1 MITFLCIFFAA
12 TAAFFYLRHRKVRN
26 ILRTMVAAVEERR
39 AYLFEED
46 AGWVK
51 DMGLCRLA
59 LQLNELLAEHE
70 RSSKQELGYLRQIET
85 TLSNLTEAVLIV
97 DDRSLLVMANSA
109 ARELLGL
116 GPDCEGRR
124 LEGVLKS
131 AGFLEFMEL
140 AEEGSAPA
148 WQEIEIVRGRDSLFV
163 EVTGARIPES
173 DSEGRP
179 LTLFVLHDISRLKKL
194 ENVRRDFVANV
205 SHELRTPVTVIKGF
219 TDTLIEDHEHL
230 KSEEQIRFLQKIYK
244 NVERLHLLLEDLLT
258 LSRLEGEAI
267 NLNRQPCSLRK
278 LIHDITENFL
288 PRLNLDEQTLVCD
301 LDPEL
306 DIVNVD
312 QIKMSQVL
320 QNTLDNALRY
330 AKGFSRIIVRTS
342 RDGNYFLI
350 EVEDDGC
357 GIPEKDMAHIFERF
371 YRVDKGRSRELGGT
385 GLGLSIVKHVVQLH
399 GGTVAARNVS
409 GGGLCI
415 TCRIPIKPPA
425 IKGHLGLVGE
435 SVAQ

>member
-1 MITFLCIFFAA
+1 MTIFLSIVFAA
-12 TAAFFYLRHRKVRN
+12 LAAFFYLRHRKVRR
-26 ILRTMVAAVEERR
+26 ILRAMVDAIEDRR
-39 AYLFEED
+39 AYLFDEEATWAQD
-46 AGWVK
+46 F
-51 DMGLCRLA
+51 GLNRLS

-109 ARELLGL
+109 ARQLLGL
-116 GPDCEGRR
+116 GSDCEGRR
-124 LEGVLKS
+124 MEGILKS

-148 WQEIEIVRGRDSLFV
+148 WQEIEITRGRDSLFV

-173 DSEGRP
+173 DAESRP
-179 LTLFVLHDISRLKKL
+179 LTLFVLHDITRLKKL
-194 ENVRRDFVANV
+194 ESVRREFVANV

-230 KSEEQIRFLQKIYK
+230 RKEEQIRFLQKIYK

-267 NLNRQPCSLRK
+267 NLNREECSLRK

-306 DIVNVD
+306 DRVNVD
-312 QIKMSQVL
+312 SIKISQVL

-330 AKGFSRIIVRTS
+330 AKGFSRITVRTS
-342 RDGNYFLI
+342 RDGNFFLL

-357 GIPEKDMAHIFERF
+357 GIPDKDLSHIFERF

-399 GGTVAARNVS
+399 GGTVAAGNVPA
-409 GGGLCI
+409 GGLRI
-415 TCRIPIKPPA
+415 TCRIPIKPPPLKTSFTFLNQDSMA
-425 IKGHLGLVGE
+425 
-435 SVAQ
+435 

>member
-1 MITFLCIFFAA
+1 MCS
-12 TAAFFYLRHRKVRN
+12 
-26 ILRTMVAAVEERR
+26 MVDAIEERR
-39 AYLFEED
+39 TYLFEEE
-46 AGWVK
+46 AGWAK
-51 DMGLCRLA
+51 ELGLNRLS

-70 RSSKQELGYLRQIET
+70 RSSRQELGYLRQIET

-97 DDRSLLVMANSA
+97 DDRSLLVMANTA
-109 ARELLGL
+109 ARELLSL

-148 WQEIEIVRGRDSLFV
+148 WQEIEIVRGRESLFV
-163 EVTGARIPES
+163 EVTGARIPETG
-173 DSEGRP
+173 SESRP
-179 LTLFVLHDISRLKKL
+179 LTLFVLHDITRLKRL
-194 ENVRRDFVANV
+194 ENVRREFVANV

-230 KSEEQIRFLQKIYK
+230 RKEEQIRFLNKIYK

-267 NLNRQPCSLRK
+267 NLNRQTCSVRK
-278 LIHDITENFL
+278 MIHDITENFL
-288 PRLNLDEQTLVCD
+288 PRLNLEEQTLVCD

-306 DIVNVD
+306 DTVVVD
-312 QIKMSQVL
+312 AIKISQVL

-330 AKGFSRIIVRTS
+330 AKGFSRITVRTS
-342 RDGNYFLI
+342 RDYNYFLL

-399 GGTVAARNVS
+399 GGTVAARNVPT
-409 GGGLCI
+409 GGLCI
-415 TCRIPIKPPA
+415 TCRIPMKPPPLKSSIGA
-425 IKGHLGLVGE
+425 IDSGE
-435 SVAQ
+435 ETV